1 MEDKKKTYKLKYGIK
16 TKLGKARSLHGLE
29 FKLHGME
36 ITKEQAEAF
45 GEVSYV
51 LHDKGVKPY
60 EGRLVKSSVAYRK
73 ICLEDKKASNGIGY
87 VRNRKVII
95 HRYDLDVK

>member
-1 MEDKKKTYKLKYGIK
+1 MEKEKYELKYGIE
-16 TKLGKARSLHGLE
+16 TVLGKARSLHGLE

-36 ITKEQAEAF
+36 ITKAQAEVY

-51 LHDKGVKPY
+51 RHNKGVKRY

-73 ICLEDKKASNGIGY
+73 MCLEDDKASYGIGY

-95 HRYDLDVK
+95 HRYDLDEK